1 MKKLFIIYNIL
12 FLMTGNALFGNIHSH
27 HDHGHFDEHEA
38 LECQECIM
46 YDSSNN
52 YILDSK
58 EELSLFDNINELIQE
73 ETIIVPFITI
83 IGYPSRAPPI
93 S

>member
-1 MKKLFIIYNIL
+1 
-12 FLMTGNALFGNIHSH
+12 MTGNALFANIHSH
-27 HDHGHFDEHEA
+27 HDHDHFDEHET